1 MQIVCVDHSP
11 WELREL
17 ESIVKSIMP
26 SAITSGFRNSLEAEM
41 FVRQNGCDVLLCDLD
56 FDGPKWEGLDLA
68 EKIKKLNPKVNIIFV
83 TNWPEREYAESVVQL
98 RISGYVRKPYD
109 KSDLEEEFLNLRY
122 KME

>member
-11 WELREL
+11 WELRKL
-17 ESIVKSIMP
+17 KSTVKSIMP
-26 SAITSGFRNSLEAEM
+26 SATINGFRDPLEAEKYA
-41 FVRQNGCDVLLCDLD
+41 VQNGCDVLLCDID

-83 TNWPEREYAESVVQL
+83 TSFSEREYAESVVQL

-109 KSDLEEEFLNLRY
+109 RRELAEEFSNLRY
-122 KME
+122 KTE